1 MKMTAHT
8 DYALRMLIHLAVF
21 RGRPCT
27 VNDVAET
34 FGLSRNH
41 LLKVAYNLRKM
52 GLLHASRGRSGG
64 ISLATP
70 AGDIN
75 IGSVIRG
82 MEEDFSVVEC
92 LQRDGGTCLISPAC
106 RLKAIAAEAL
116 EAYLR
121 VFDSYTLA
129 DLVRNEA
136 ALAALLADGKSSP
149 GASALPDWP
158 DKRF

>member
-1 MKMTAHT
+1 MRMTAHT
-8 DYALRMLIHLAVF
+8 DYALRMLINLAIS
-21 RGRPCT
+21 RERSCT

-52 GLLHASRGRSGG
+52 GLVHAVRGRSGG
-64 ISLATP
+64 ISLAIP
-70 AGDIN
+70 AADIN
-75 IGSVIRG
+75 IGSIIRR

-121 VFDSYTLA
+121 VFDRYTLA

-136 ALAALLADGKSSP
+136 ALAALLGDGISGPSVR
-149 GASALPDWP
+149 ALPD
-158 DKRF
+158 

>member
-1 MKMTAHT
+1 MRMTAHT
-8 DYALRMLIHLAVF
+8 DYALRMLIHLAVG

-52 GLLHASRGRSGG
+52 GLVHAARGRSGG
-64 ISLATP
+64 ISLAIP
-70 AGDIN
+70 AADIN
-75 IGSVIRG
+75 IGGVIRR

-136 ALAALLADGKSSP
+136 ALAALLGDSISGPSAR
-149 GASALPDWP
+149 ALPD
-158 DKRF
+158 